1 MMRRATQEYFLLAKS
16 FIGLFR
22 WSKHA
27 SNDHVTLNLI
37 FAAKC
42 GVAERLTSHW
52 WDNLNAA
59 DFIVKYIFI
68 GHKNLTLHV
77 QLLECYLMRFSTM

>member
-22 WSKHA
+22 WSKQA
-27 SNDHVTLNLI
+27 SNDHMTLNLI
-37 FAAKC
+37 LAAKC